1 MMDAPSP
8 LSFVKTTN
16 PDDNNNNTNT
26 KEEELIKFTEFK
38 MLFNNKSFNI
48 IISMTSDKQ
57 YLCVQSKEEG
67 NFAYLFENKMNFI
80 ELMKFDK
87 IFNTCED
94 LEDAYNSMVVIL
106 KNEKNLIKE
115 IKDDKFIMSLFILNL
130 DMTFREKSLE
140 LIKKN
145 QNKDVI
151 IQNLCQQIDE
161 LKKNNSNLLNEFDKI
176 KIENNNLKENI
187 NSIMEWKNNLAQELN
202 QLNEKI
208 NIYEFKL
215 FKIDSNILK
224 DQKEYDF
231 IIERIKKVKSSSDFN
246 ISLSLLYRATRDG
259 DEASDFHS
267 RCDKSKSTLVIV
279 KTKKGLRFGGFTTE
293 TWSGDDIDK
302 MDDNAFCFSLDKM
315 KIYNVVKGKKA
326 IFAST
331 YSGPAFENCIFQI
344 KDNCF
349 EEGGECSDNMNNNF
363 NNQEKQFEINDGN
376 ENFKVAEVEVFGVI
390 FY

>member
-8 LSFVKTTN
+8 MTIEKIAT
-16 PDDNNNNTNT
+16 PGDNNNTTTT
-26 KEEELIKFTEFK
+26 KEDELIKFTEFK
-38 MLFNNKSFNI
+38 MQFNNKSFNI

-67 NFAYLFENKMNFI
+67 NFAFLFENKMNYL
-80 ELMKFDK
+80 ELMKYDK
-87 IFNTCED
+87 IFKTCED

-106 KNEKNLIKE
+106 KNEKNIIKE
-115 IKDDKFIMSLFILNL
+115 IKDDKLIMSIFILNL

-151 IQNLCQQIDE
+151 IQNLCQQINE
-161 LKKNNSNLLNEFDKI
+161 LKTNNSNLLKELDKI
-176 KIENNNLKENI
+176 KNENNNLKENI
-187 NSIMEWKNNLAQELN
+187 NSIMGWKNEVAQELN
-202 QLNEKI
+202 QFKEKI

-231 IIERIKKVKSSSDFN
+231 IMERIKKVKSNPEFN
-246 ISLSLLYRATRDG
+246 ISLSLLYRASRDG

-279 KTKKGLRFGGFTTE
+279 KTKNDLRFGGFTTQ
-293 TWSGDDIDK
+293 TWAGDDIDK
-302 MDDNAFCFSLDKM
+302 NDDNAFCFSLDKK
-315 KIYNVVKGKKA
+315 KIYDVVKGKKA

-331 YSGPAFENCIFQI
+331 FSGPAFENCIFQI

-349 EEGGECSDNMNNNF
+349 EEGGECSDNLNSNF
-363 NNQEKQFEINDGN
+363 GNQEKQYEINNGN

>member
-1 MMDAPSP
+1 MMDAPLP
-8 LSFVKTTN
+8 LSFAKTST
-16 PDDNNNNTNT
+16 PDDNNNNT

-87 IFNTCED
+87 IFKTCED

-161 LKKNNSNLLNEFDKI
+161 LKKNNANLLNEFDKI

-187 NSIMEWKNNLAQELN
+187 NSIMEWKNKLAQELN

-224 DQKEYDF
+224 DQKEYGF

-293 TWSGDDIDK
+293 TWAGDDIDK

>member
-8 LSFVKTTN
+8 LSFAKTAN
-16 PDDNNNNTNT
+16 PDDNNNNTR
-26 KEEELIKFTEFK
+26 EEELIKFTEFK

-67 NFAYLFENKMNFI
+67 NFVYLFENKMNFI

-87 IFNTCED
+87 IFKTCED

-115 IKDDKFIMSLFILNL
+115 IKDDKFIMSIFILNL

-161 LKKNNSNLLNEFDKI
+161 LKKNNVNLLNEFDKI

-187 NSIMEWKNNLAQELN
+187 NSIMEWKNKLAQELN

-293 TWSGDDIDK
+293 TWAGDDIDK